1 MFLKAFRA
9 WDVATYI
16 GQLVESAKK
25 LVEKA
30 DQVLGWALRGQV
42 REANDVRKQDAAM
55 IIMHVN

>member
-30 DQVLGWALRGQV
+30 DQVLG
-42 REANDVRKQDAAM
+42 
-55 IIMHVN
+55 